1 MFPHNSTKSTYKTE
15 EKPKCKFYS
24 AVTYNVLEPRLT
36 RALVAAVIQD
46 FQAGAVERVREG
58 YTGREPGHQTWT
70 FSTSLMFSLAV
81 FTTIGQ

>member
-1 MFPHNSTKSTYKTE
+1 M
-15 EKPKCKFYS
+15 
-24 AVTYNVLEPRLT
+24 TYNVLEPRLT
-36 RALVAAVIQD
+36 RALSAAVIQD

>member
-1 MFPHNSTKSTYKTE
+1 M
-15 EKPKCKFYS
+15 
-24 AVTYNVLEPRLT
+24 EPRLT
-36 RALVAAVIQD
+36 RALSAAVIQD